1 MIIFYKVLYIPHM
14 QSPLFTFT
22 ATVIPGSHRGKGM
35 GTPTLNLNLDD
46 VPIDMQ
52 EGIYACF
59 VIVDNKK
66 LNAAMHYGP
75 RPVHKD
81 SRSCEVHALDTLIQN
96 TPETVTVEVIE
107 YLRPVADFPSEDA
120 LKLQIADDIKRARG
134 ILSAYGVDQHQT
146 ADS

>member
-1 MIIFYKVLYIPHM
+1 
-14 QSPLFTFT
+14 
-22 ATVIPGSHRGKGM
+22 M